1 MSYHNLPTKGN
12 NLHNAIKKIL
22 DIVKKKEE
30 KIKNSLLCN
39 YYEPNGGIQ
48 N

>member
-22 DIVKKKEE
+22 DIVKKKRR
-30 KIKNSLLCN
+30 KNKEQFIMQLL
-39 YYEPNGGIQ
+39 
-48 N
+48 